1 MDNFF
6 GNQTDEQLQY
16 IRDAITNEL
25 ERRKNEIK
33 PKEEPK
39 VLQDDFSKRIFE
51 LYCKGMITEEEM
63 EEKIKN
69 RK

>member
-16 IRDAITNEL
+16 IRDAISEEL
-25 ERRKNEIK
+25 ERRKDEIK
-33 PKEEPK
+33 KKEEPE
-39 VLQDDFSKRIFE
+39 VLQDDYSKMLFK
-51 LYCKGMITEEEM
+51 LYCKGIISEEEM
-63 EEKIKN
+63 KRKIEE